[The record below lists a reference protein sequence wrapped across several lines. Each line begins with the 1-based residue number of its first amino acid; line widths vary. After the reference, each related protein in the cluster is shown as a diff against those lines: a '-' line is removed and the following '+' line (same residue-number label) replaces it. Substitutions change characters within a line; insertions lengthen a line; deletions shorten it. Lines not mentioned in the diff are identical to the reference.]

1 MFCTGS
7 VNELVVINCGHFVS
21 MLHKHSEREKNCFCC
36 SSCMCLVSRKRLN
49 GEHVLLPETVYKLF
63 PCVRLYGVNQA
74 SVGTRFSL
82 LVWLIILCFQFS
94 VNETDVSRSNTTMK

>member
-21 MLHKHSEREKNCFCC
+21 MLHKHSEREKNCFSC
-36 SSCMCLVSRKRLN
+36 SNCMCLVSRKRMN

-74 SVGTRFSL
+74 SVGTRL